1 MIRGIGLRS
10 AIAINVITMVGIGP
24 LITIPLVLAQLAGP
38 LALVG
43 WIAGAIVALCDGL
56 VWAELSSRYPGSGGT
71 YVYLREV
78 FGRERWGRLLAF
90 LFNWQFLLY
99 APCLLATGYIG
110 FASYFGYLDPAAAS
124 RPFQIGTAA
133 AVGILTVIFLY
144 RRITA
149 VASIGSVL
157 AVAAILT
164 LVAVTA
170 AAFTHADIHR
180 AFTLPPHASFGVG
193 FLAGL
198 GGALYITLYDYVG
211 YSDAALLG
219 DEVRQ
224 PQRTIPLAIVGSI
237 AIVAVLYVALQVG
250 VLAHGVP
257 SGNPQFIASTIV
269 EQSWGT
275 TAAKI
280 VTVLILVTAFA
291 SVYGNLVGFARIPYA
306 AARDGEFFKPFAH
319 LNERGQFPDVALLVI
334 GAAALVAC
342 ILPLDQVLAV
352 LTAGIVLIQGVAQV
366 VALFVARARGA
377 APFRMWLFPIPA
389 IVALGGWLYAFV
401 YTGAFAIAV
410 GIGWLLAGAC
420 AYLVTARVQRR
431 WPFVAAILLACIS
444 LQPATARAGVWPGS
458 AVVQRNGYP
467 VYTVGGQPFFI
478 YGAAFFYERVPR
490 SQWEISIAHY
500 RALGINTIDLYV
512 MWNWHEP
519 REGSFDFDGR
529 TNPRRDLL
537 GLLNIIDRNGMKVIL
552 RPGPVIR
559 NEWRNGGYPAWLLK
573 RPEYNMPLRDVLEG
587 RYPATA
593 TLQNQHSDD
602 AAAEWMNNG
611 THMRYAARWL
621 HSVLAAVSPWR
632 RDVIAIALDD
642 DQGAYLDNQTWP
654 APHFQQYLGYLG
666 SIVRGSV
673 GTHVPLF
680 INTYEMKVTASAPVW
695 AWGNWYQSDAY
706 SIGEHDRAQL
716 EFATGLIATQPHLPV
731 MISEFQA
738 GWLQGADEA
747 WPRPA
752 DPSNTTLALNTMLQ
766 QGMHGVINFPVQDTI
781 NPEGWEAP
789 WANAFYS
796 WDAALS
802 VQLTDQGRWLPTQRF
817 GNRIR
822 AMGPLLAEL
831 HVKADAAIAYT
842 ASAFDPASLTKD
854 DFFAIAQSTM
864 HAQHS
869 CRTKRVTCALIDLR
883 YIPQTDLERYAVVIL
898 PPAPRNLTFVSGV
911 EQKLALY
918 RAGGGQTVTDAGSVA
933 IAHPAAG
940 GVPNAVL
947 LVDPSERFGVLSV
960 VNYSGAAQHVG
971 GAVLAA
977 RHLRATV
984 ASMVV
989 PARDAALVPV
999 DVPKI
1004 VLNKVA
1010 PLPETSLPPRGGQR
1024 IALRGGSWLTASGHD
1039 IFQDGYL
1046 VTILEN
1052 ASLRL
1057 IISPCAGARAFILED
1072 KRTKDNL
1079 FTTVGGLRD
1088 TWSPQLP
1095 PSERDYIGRYTH
1107 PIATGTFNRCYRVRA
1122 NSSQSATFTYLSPDA
1137 PPRGATFEKTVSA
1150 VPSEP
1155 VVIVKY
1161 HVHFSAPSTELPQE
1175 LTSFAATPVTKV
1187 EKVRNAYGLYEPDK
1201 KRIVMAAW
1209 PAGDVKT
1216 QTLALRPADALLTLT
1231 FFQNGTNDLRFGVR
1245 TARSE
1250 TQAQA
1255 ALAEFAK
1262 LSSLPTG
1269 GSGGTVDAAA
1279 SKAAGQPP

>member
-38 LALVG
+38 LALIG

-71 YVYLREV
+71 YVYLREI
-78 FGRERWGRLLAF
+78 FGRDRWGRLLAF

-124 RPFQIGTAA
+124 RPFQIITAVS
-133 AVGILTVIFLY
+133 VGILTVVFLY
-144 RRITA
+144 RKITA
-149 VASIGSVL
+149 VASTGSVL
-157 AVAAILT
+157 AVAAVVT
-164 LVAVTA
+164 LVAVAA

-180 AFTLPPHASFGVG
+180 AFTLPAHTSLGLG

-219 DEVRQ
+219 DEVRR

-257 SGNPQFIASTIV
+257 PGNAQFIASTIV
-269 EQSWGT
+269 EQSWGS
-275 TAAKI
+275 TAARI
-280 VTVLILVTAFA
+280 VTVLILLTAFA

-342 ILPLDQVLAV
+342 LLPLDQVLAV

-366 VALFVARARGA
+366 VALFVARTRGA

-389 IVALGGWLYAFV
+389 IVALIGWLFAFY
-401 YTGAFAIAV
+401 YTGAFAITV
-410 GIGWLLAGAC
+410 GIGWLVAGSC

-431 WPFVAAILLACIS
+431 WPFAAAILLVLCS
-444 LQPATARAGVWPGS
+444 LQQAPARAAAWPGS

-467 VYTVGGQPFFI
+467 VYTVDGKPFFV

-490 SQWEISIAHY
+490 SQWAASLARY
-500 RALGINTIDLYV
+500 RGLGINTIDLYV
-512 MWNWHEP
+512 MWNWHEV
-519 REGSFDFDGR
+519 RDGTFDFTGR
-529 TNPRRDLL
+529 SNPRRDLT
-537 GLLNIIDRNGMKVIL
+537 GLFRLIDRMGFKIIL

-573 RPEYNMPLRDVLEG
+573 RPEYDMPLRDVLEG

-593 TLQNQHSDD
+593 TLQNRHSDD
-602 AAAEWMNNG
+602 AAAQWMRNT

-621 HSVLAAVSPWR
+621 RRVLQAASPWR

-654 APHFQQYLGYLG
+654 APHFAQYLGDLR

-673 GTHVPLF
+673 GSRVPLF

-752 DPSNTTLALNTMLQ
+752 DPTNTTLALNTMLQ
-766 QGMHGVINFPVQDTI
+766 QGMRGVVNFPVQDTM
-781 NPEGWEAP
+781 NPSGWEAP

-802 VQLTDQGRWLPTQRF
+802 VQLSGQGRWGPTKAF
-817 GNRIR
+817 GERVR
-822 AMGPLLAEL
+822 AIGPLLAQL

-842 ASAFDPASLTKD
+842 ASAYDPASLIKD
-854 DFFAIAQSTM
+854 DFFAIAQVTM
-864 HAQHS
+864 DAQRT
-869 CRTKRVTCALIDLR
+869 CRAARITCTLIDLR
-883 YIPQTDLERYAVVIL
+883 YIPQSDLARYAVVVV
-898 PPAPRNLTFVSGV
+898 PPAPRNLRLTSAVR
-911 EQKLALY
+911 QKLAAY
-918 RAGGGQTVTDAGSVA
+918 RAHGGQTVTDVATAA

-940 GVPNAVL
+940 GIPNAVL
-947 LVDPSERFGVLSV
+947 LVDPFERFGMLSI
-960 VNYSGAAQHVG
+960 VNYSSVTQHIG
-971 GAVLAA
+971 GDI
-977 RHLRATV
+977 LRANNLR
-984 ASMVV
+984 AAA
-989 PARDAALVPV
+989 PAIAIAPRDAALVPI
-999 DVPKI
+999 DVPK
-1004 VLNKVA
+1004 NFSNNA
-1010 PLPETSLPPRGGQR
+1010 GPLPANFP
-1024 IALRGGSWLTASGHD
+1024 ALSGERVPLRSGSRLTANGHD
-1039 IFQDGYL
+1039 IFEDGYP
-1046 VTILEN
+1046 VSILEN
-1052 ASLRL
+1052 AWLRL
-1057 IISPCAGARAFILED
+1057 MVSPCAGARAFVFQD
-1072 KRTKDNL
+1072 KRTKENL
-1079 FTTVGGLRD
+1079 FTTVGGFRD
-1088 TWSPQLP
+1088 TWFPQLP
-1095 PSERDYIGRYTH
+1095 PSDRDYIARYTH
-1107 PIATGTFNRCYRVRA
+1107 PIATGTFNRCYDARA
-1122 NSSQSATFTYLSPDA
+1122 NSNGSATFTYFAPDA
-1137 PPRGATFEKTVSA
+1137 PPHGAAFEKTVS
-1150 VPSEP
+1150 VISSEP

-1161 HVHFSAPSTELPQE
+1161 HVRFAVPSAELPQE
-1175 LTSFAATPVTKV
+1175 LTSFAATPQTKF
-1187 EKVRNAYGLYEPDK
+1187 EQLNNAYGLYEPRR
-1201 KRIVMAAW
+1201 KRIVMVAW
-1209 PAGDVKT
+1209 PAADV
-1216 QTLALRPADALLTLT
+1216 QTHTLTLRATDALLTLT
-1231 FFQNGTNDLRFGVR
+1231 FFQNGTGDLRYGVDR
-1245 TARSE
+1245 ALSE
-1250 TQAQA
+1250 NQAQA
-1255 ALAEFAK
+1255 ALAKFAK
-1262 LSSLPTG
+1262 LSRLPAR

-1279 SKAAGQPP
+1279 SKAAG

>member
-1 MIRGIGLRS
+1 MIRGINLRS

-56 VWAELSSRYPGSGGT
+56 VWAELSSRYPGSGGS

-78 FGRERWGRLLAF
+78 FGRDRWGRLLAF

-149 VASIGSVL
+149 VASIGSAL
-157 AVAAILT
+157 AVAAVLT
-164 LVAVTA
+164 LITVAA

-180 AFTLPPHASFGVG
+180 AFTLPPHETFGIG

-224 PQRTIPLAIVGSI
+224 PQRTIPLAIVSSI
-237 AIVAVLYVALQVG
+237 AIVAVLYIALQVG

-257 SGNPQFIASTIV
+257 AGNSQFIASTIV

-319 LNERGQFPDVALLVI
+319 LNERGQFPDIALLVI
-334 GAAALVAC
+334 GAAALAAC
-342 ILPLDQVLAV
+342 FLPLDQVLAV

-366 VALFVARARGA
+366 VAVFVARARGA

-389 IVALGGWLYAFV
+389 IVALAGWLYAFA
-401 YTGAFAIAV
+401 YTGPFAIAV
-410 GIGWLLAGAC
+410 GIGWLLVGTF
-420 AYLVTARVQRR
+420 AYLLTARVQRR
-431 WPFVAAILLACIS
+431 WPFVLALLFVFFA
-444 LQPATARAGVWPGS
+444 LHAPPARASVWPGS

-467 VYTVGGQPFFI
+467 VYTVDGKPFFI
-478 YGAAFFYERVPR
+478 YGAAFFYERIPR
-490 SQWEISIAHY
+490 SQWEASLAQY
-500 RALGINTIDLYV
+500 RAIGINTIDLYV
-512 MWNWHEP
+512 MWNWHEV
-519 REGSFDFDGR
+519 RDGTFDFTGR
-529 TNPRRDLL
+529 SNARRDLA
-537 GLLNIIDRNGMKVIL
+537 GLLKTVDRLGFKIIL

-573 RPEYNMPLRDVLEG
+573 RPEYGMPLRDVLEG

-593 TLQNQHSDD
+593 TMQNQHSDD
-602 AAAEWMNNG
+602 AAAEWMHNA
-611 THMRYAARWL
+611 THMRYATRWL
-621 HSVLAAVSPWR
+621 ARVLQAVAPWR

-654 APHFQQYLGYLG
+654 APHFQKYLGYLA
-666 SIVRGSV
+666 SIVRAGV
-673 GTHVPLF
+673 GPRVPLF
-680 INTYEMKVTASAPVW
+680 INTYQMKVTASAPVW

-716 EFATGLIATQPHLPV
+716 EFSTGLIATQPHLPV
-731 MISEFQA
+731 MMSEFQA

-747 WPRPA
+747 FPRAA
-752 DPSNTTLALNTMLQ
+752 DPSNTTLALSTLLQ
-766 QGMHGVINFPVQDTI
+766 QGMHGVVNFPVQDTL
-781 NPEGWEAP
+781 NPAGWEAP

-802 VQLTDQGRWLPTQRF
+802 VQLTQQGRWLPTRRF
-817 GNRIR
+817 GEWIHS
-822 AMGPLLAEL
+822 AGPLLAQM

-842 ASAFDPASLTKD
+842 ASAYTPASLTKD
-854 DFFAIAQSTM
+854 DFFSIAQSTM
-864 HAQHS
+864 DAQRG
-869 CRTKRVTCALIDLR
+869 CRDARVTCALIDLR
-883 YIPQTDLERYAVVIL
+883 FASQGDLQRYWAIIV
-898 PPAPRNLTFVSGV
+898 PPGLRNLAFIATVN
-911 EQKLALY
+911 QKLAAY
-918 RAGGGQTVTDAGSVA
+918 RARGGQIVASASAAA

-940 GVPNAVL
+940 GIPNAVL
-947 LVDPSERFGVLSV
+947 LVDPDERYGMLSV
-960 VNYSGAAQHVG
+960 VNYSNTPQHVSQ
-971 GAVLAA
+971 ARLSAENLNAA
-977 RHLRATV
+977 APAFTV
-984 ASMVV
+984 
-989 PARDAALVPV
+989 
-999 DVPKI
+999 
-1004 VLNKVA
+1004 
-1010 PLPETSLPPRGGQR
+1010 PPRNASLIPIAVPGHLFPHVARLQR
-1024 IALRGGSWLTASGHD
+1024 SAQPQAAGERVPLRTASWLTGHGQD
-1039 IFQDGYL
+1039 VYQDGYPA
-1046 VTILEN
+1046 VILEN

-1057 IISPCAGARAFILED
+1057 IVSACAGARAFIFED
-1072 KRTKDNL
+1072 KRSKENL
-1079 FTTVGGLRD
+1079 FTTAGAFRD
-1088 TWSPQLP
+1088 AWSPQLP

-1107 PIATGTFNRCYRVRA
+1107 PIAAGTFNRCYAQYDVSRLQAR
-1122 NSSQSATFTYLSPDA
+1122 FTYAAPDA
-1137 PPRGATFEKTVSA
+1137 PAGGALFQKTVSVDPFA
-1150 VPSEP
+1150 PEIV
-1155 VVIVKY
+1155 VKY
-1161 HVHFSAPSTELPQE
+1161 HVRFGPAASEWPEQI
-1175 LTSFAATPVTKV
+1175 TSFAATAATKV
-1187 EKVRNAYGLYEPDK
+1187 EERNNAYGLYEPDRM
-1201 KRIVMAAW
+1201 RIVLVAW
-1209 PAGDVKT
+1209 PAADVKT
-1216 QTLALRPADALLTLT
+1216 HTLALRPADALLTLT
-1231 FFQNGTNDLRFGVR
+1231 FFQNGTNDLRYGVR
-1245 TARSE
+1245 TVRSE
-1250 TQAQA
+1250 MQAQA

-1262 LSSLPTG
+1262 LSSLPAG

>member
-38 LALVG
+38 LALIG
-43 WIAGAIVALCDGL
+43 WMAGAIVALCDGL

-78 FGRERWGRLLAF
+78 FGRDRWGRLLAF

-110 FASYFGYLDPAAAS
+110 FASYFGYLDPAATS
-124 RPFQIGTAA
+124 RPFQIATAA
-133 AVGILTVIFLY
+133 VVGVLTVVFLY

-149 VASIGSVL
+149 VAKIGSVL
-157 AVAAILT
+157 AVVAILT

-170 AAFTHADIHR
+170 AAFTHADLHR
-180 AFTLPPHASFGVG
+180 AFTLPPHATFGIG

-237 AIVAVLYVALQVG
+237 AIVAVLYVSLQVA

-257 SGNPQFIASTIV
+257 AGNPQFIASTIV
-269 EQSWGT
+269 EQSWGAT
-275 TAAKI
+275 TAKI
-280 VTVLILVTAFA
+280 VTVLILLTAFA

-342 ILPLDQVLAV
+342 LLPLEQVLAV
-352 LTAGIVLIQGVAQV
+352 LTAGIVLIQGVSQV
-366 VALFVARARGA
+366 VAVFVARTHGA

-389 IVALGGWLYAFV
+389 IVALVGWLYAFA
-401 YTGAFAIAV
+401 YTGAFAIIV

-420 AYLVTARVQRR
+420 AYIITARVQRR
-431 WPFVAAILLACIS
+431 WPFAAAILLAFVS
-444 LQPATARAGVWPGS
+444 LQSAPARAYAWPGS
-458 AVVQRNGYP
+458 AVVQRDGYP
-467 VYTVGGQPFFI
+467 VYTIGGKPFFI

-490 SQWEISIAHY
+490 AQWEASLARY

-512 MWNWHEP
+512 MWNWHEV
-519 REGSFDFDGR
+519 RDGAFDFTGR
-529 TNPRRDLL
+529 SNARRDLT
-537 GLLNIIDRNGMKVIL
+537 GLLRLIDRMGFKIIL

-573 RPEYNMPLRDVLEG
+573 RTEYDMPLRDVLEG

-602 AAAEWMNNG
+602 AAAQWMHNA

-621 HSVLAAVSPWR
+621 RRVLQAAAPWR
-632 RDVIAIALDD
+632 RDIIAIALDD

-654 APHFQQYLGYLG
+654 APHFAQYLTFLG
-666 SIVRGSV
+666 SAVRSSV
-673 GTHVPLF
+673 GLRVPLF

-747 WPRPA
+747 RPRPA

-766 QGMHGVINFPVQDTI
+766 QGMHGVVNFPVQDTM
-781 NPEGWEAP
+781 NPSGWEAP
-789 WANAFYS
+789 WANEFYS

-802 VQLTDQGRWLPTQRF
+802 VQLTQQGRWPPTQRF
-817 GNRIR
+817 GNRIH
-822 AMGPLLAEL
+822 ALGPLLAQM

-842 ASAFDPASLTKD
+842 ASAYNPASLTKD
-854 DFFAIAQSTM
+854 DFFAIAQATM
-864 HAQHS
+864 DAQRS
-869 CRTKRVTCALIDLR
+869 CRAERVTCTLIDLR
-883 YIPQTDLERYAVVIL
+883 FILQADLKRYPVIEI
-898 PPAPRNLTFVSGV
+898 PPAPRNLAFISAVTD
-911 EQKLALY
+911 KLAAY
-918 RAGGGQTVTDAGSVA
+918 RAGGGQIVA
-933 IAHPAAG
+933 ELASAMIPHAAAG
-940 GVPNAVL
+940 RIPNAVL
-947 LVDPSERFGVLSV
+947 LVNPPERFAILSV
-960 VNYSGAAQHVG
+960 VNYSTAPQRVG
-971 GAVLAA
+971 GGLLWAN
-977 RHLRATV
+977 RLRAAAPV
-984 ASMVV
+984 IVV
-989 PARDAALVPV
+989 PARDAVLVPIN
-999 DVPKI
+999 VPKAQLHNATQSPAN
-1004 VLNKVA
+1004 VLRPISGERV
-1010 PLPETSLPPRGGQR
+1010 PLRR
-1024 IALRGGSWLTASGHD
+1024 GSWLTANGRD
-1039 IFQDGYL
+1039 VFQDGYP
-1046 VTILEN
+1046 TAILEN
-1052 ASLRL
+1052 AWLRL
-1057 IISPCAGARAFILED
+1057 IVSPCAGARVFVLED
-1072 KRTKDNL
+1072 KRSKENL
-1079 FTTVGGLRD
+1079 FTTAGGFRD
-1088 TWSPQLP
+1088 AWFPQLP
-1095 PSERDYIGRYTH
+1095 PSGRDYIGRYTH
-1107 PIATGTFNRCYRVRA
+1107 PIAAGTFNRCYARHDA
-1122 NSSQSATFTYLSPDA
+1122 SSLQTRFTYFAPDA
-1137 PPRGATFEKTVSA
+1137 PTRGALFEKTVSVA
-1150 VPSEP
+1150 RFAP
-1155 VVIVKY
+1155 VIVVRY
-1161 HVHFSAPSTELPQE
+1161 HVRFNAVAGEQPQQ
-1175 LTSFAATPVTKV
+1175 LTSFAATPATKL
-1187 EKVRNAYGLYEPDK
+1187 ESLENAYGLYEPEK
-1201 KRIVMAAW
+1201 NRVVMVAW
-1209 PAGDVKT
+1209 PAADVKAH
-1216 QTLALRPADALLTLT
+1216 TLAQHPSDALLVLT
-1231 FFQNGTNDLRFGVR
+1231 FSSGGTNDLRIGVR
-1245 TARSE
+1245 RALSQI
-1250 TQAQA
+1250 QAQA

-1262 LSSLPTG
+1262 LSSLPTR